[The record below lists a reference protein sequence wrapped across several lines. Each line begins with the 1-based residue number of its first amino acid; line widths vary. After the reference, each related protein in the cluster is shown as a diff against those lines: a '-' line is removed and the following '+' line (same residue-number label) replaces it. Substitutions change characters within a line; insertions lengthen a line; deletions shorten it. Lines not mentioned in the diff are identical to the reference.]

1 MIFRV
6 FLWVQ
11 ANSSLFTFKNALN
24 LKSYPISFLL
34 ASSINY
40 ELSIMNYELNV
51 VSDLPAPCSV

>member
-1 MIFRV
+1 MNFRV

-11 ANSSLFTFKNALN
+11 AKSSLFTFKKGLN

-51 VSDLPAPCSV
+51 VSDLHAPCSV